1 MQKLEMLIKTVD
13 AHYDSL
19 HHIQC
24 YYLSCSLLNIARG
37 TCNMMIVNEASN
49 FKNKITIK
57 FERAIMSG
65 SIQVTNDFF
74 NSLQTQLSVRNERP
88 ARLELVINDKLN
100 INIGATFD
108 PYEIDDKGVRINKF
122 YKGLLSISMADFFCF
137 HHTNLKL
144 TR

>member
-19 HHIQC
+19 HQIQC

-37 TCNMMIVNEASN
+37 TCNMMIVSEDSD

-57 FERAIMSG
+57 FERAVMSG
-65 SIQVTNDFF
+65 SIQVKNNFF
-74 NSLQTQLSVRNERP
+74 NSLQTQLSVKNERP

-100 INIGATFD
+100 INKNGILFLEQELTSD
-108 PYEIDDKGVRINKF
+108 IIEYKF
-122 YKGLLSISMADFFCF
+122 FIPVL
-137 HHTNLKL
+137 
-144 TR
+144 

>member
-19 HHIQC
+19 HQIQC
-24 YYLSCSLLNIARG
+24 FYLSCSLLNIARG
-37 TCNMMIVNEASN
+37 TCNMMIVSEDSD

-65 SIQVTNDFF
+65 SIQVTNNFF

-100 INIGATFD
+100 INKNGILFLEQELTS
-108 PYEIDDKGVRINKF
+108 EIMEYKF
-122 YKGLLSISMADFFCF
+122 FIPLL
-137 HHTNLKL
+137 
-144 TR
+144 

>member
-19 HHIQC
+19 HKIQC

-37 TCNMMIVNEASN
+37 TCNMMIVSEDSD

-57 FERAIMSG
+57 FERAVMSG
-65 SIQVTNDFF
+65 SIQVKNNFF
-74 NSLQTQLSVRNERP
+74 NSLQTQLSVKNERP

-100 INIGATFD
+100 INKNGILFLEQELTSD
-108 PYEIDDKGVRINKF
+108 IIEYKF
-122 YKGLLSISMADFFCF
+122 FIPVL
-137 HHTNLKL
+137 
-144 TR
+144 

>member
-37 TCNMMIVNEASN
+37 TCNMMIVSEDSD

-57 FERAIMSG
+57 FERAVMSG
-65 SIQVTNDFF
+65 SIQVTNNFF
-74 NSLQTQLSVRNERP
+74 NSLQTQLSVKNERP

-100 INIGATFD
+100 INKNGILFLEQELTSD
-108 PYEIDDKGVRINKF
+108 IIEYKF
-122 YKGLLSISMADFFCF
+122 FIPLL
-137 HHTNLKL
+137 
-144 TR
+144 

>member
-19 HHIQC
+19 HQIQC

-37 TCNMMIVNEASN
+37 TCNMMIVIEDSD

-65 SIQVTNDFF
+65 SIQVTNNFF
-74 NSLQTQLSVRNERP
+74 NSLQNQLSVKNERP

-100 INIGATFD
+100 INKNGILFLEQELTS
-108 PYEIDDKGVRINKF
+108 EIIEYKF
-122 YKGLLSISMADFFCF
+122 FIPVL
-137 HHTNLKL
+137 
-144 TR
+144 

>member
-19 HHIQC
+19 HQIQC
-24 YYLSCSLLNIARG
+24 FYLSCSLLNIARG
-37 TCNMMIVNEASN
+37 TCNMMIVSEDSD

-65 SIQVTNDFF
+65 SIQITNNFF
-74 NSLQTQLSVRNERP
+74 NSLQNQLSVKNERP

-100 INIGATFD
+100 INKNGILFLEQELTSD
-108 PYEIDDKGVRINKF
+108 IIEYKF
-122 YKGLLSISMADFFCF
+122 FIPLL
-137 HHTNLKL
+137 
-144 TR
+144 